1 VERKNINNLFNSIT
15 FVVFSL
21 SGALTQKVKDRNKNT
36 NGEAERLKQSHQ
48 LIHLSSKQGNW

>member
-48 LIHLSSKQGNW
+48 LIHLS

>member
-1 VERKNINNLFNSIT
+1 MERENINNLFNSIT

-21 SGALTQKVKDRNKNT
+21 FGALTQKVKNKNKNT

-48 LIHLSSKQGNW
+48 LIHLSSKQGN

>member
-1 VERKNINNLFNSIT
+1 MERENINNLFNSIT
-15 FVVFSL
+15 FIVFSL
-21 SGALTQKVKDRNKNT
+21 FGALTQKVKNKNT

>member
-21 SGALTQKVKDRNKNT
+21 FGALTQKVKNKNKNT

-48 LIHLSSKQGNW
+48 LIHLSSKQGN